1 LFQHDGTNSCGCCH
15 GHQLGTPK
23 PVTESKTKYNYCVA
37 HLPPETASL
46 VRDILLSP
54 ATDDPYKT
62 LKEALIDRSGESGHQ
77 EIRRLLQGEHI
88 GDRRPTELL
97 RVMKRRAAAHQ
108 VPDKLMLELFLQH
121 HPSHVQTVLAA
132 VTPLT
137 LDKAAEIA
145 ERVMEV
151 SPVAVSA
158 CVLPK
163 ATMHLLSTW
172 SLKKIQRNGARLEIF
187 GFLMLKQ

>member
-1 LFQHDGTNSCGCCH
+1 MTEPTPVVAAIKIPQYNHSDPALWFQMCEATFE
-15 GHQLGTPK
+15 LGTPK
-23 PVTESKTKYNYCVA
+23 PVTEGKTKYNYCVA

-77 EIRRLLQGEHI
+77 EILRLLQGEHI

-121 HPSHVQTVLAA
+121 LPSHVQTVLAA

-137 LDKAAEIA
+137 LDKAALYKETCCFY
-145 ERVMEV
+145 
-151 SPVAVSA
+151 S
-158 CVLPK
+158 
-163 ATMHLLSTW
+163 
-172 SLKKIQRNGARLEIF
+172 
-187 GFLMLKQ
+187 